1 MAVFSKLTQDRFH
14 RFRRIKRAWYSFL
27 ILSALFILSLFSE
40 LICNDKP
47 YVLSYQDRLYF
58 PIFQF
63 YPEKEFGGK
72 YLTEAD
78 YVSLRESSDFNDGKN
93 WMILPPIP
101 HNPLH
106 SYIDLPGTP
115 PHPPSAKHLLG
126 TDSSARD
133 VFARLLYGFR
143 ICMLFSLILAAIS
156 TLFGILIGGVQG
168 YFGGVVDMVMQRLI
182 EIWSSLP
189 FLYVVILVGTIY
201 SRSFMILILVLS
213 LFQWIGLSYYMRGE
227 FLKIRNLNYVKV
239 AKTMGMSNRH
249 ILFRQILPNGLT
261 PVITLLPFQIIGG
274 IGALTALDF
283 LGFGLQPPTPSW
295 GELLSQGLNNLFAPW
310 LAIST
315 VVCLFT
321 TLLLATF
328 IGEGVREAFDPRAS
342 TN

>member
-1 MAVFSKLTQDRFH
+1 M
-14 RFRRIKRAWYSFL
+14 IKRAWYSFI
-27 ILSALFILSLFSE
+27 ILFALFVLSLFAE
-40 LICNDKP
+40 LLCNDRP
-47 YVLSYQDRLYF
+47 YIISFNDKLYF
-58 PIFQF
+58 PIFKF

-78 YVSLRESSDFNDGKN
+78 YVSLRNSDLFKKEGN
-93 WMILPPIP
+93 WMLLPPVP
-101 HNPLH
+101 HSPLH
-106 SYIDLPGTP
+106 SYIDLEGTP
-115 PHPPSAKHLLG
+115 PHPPSAMHWLG
-126 TDSSARD
+126 TDASARD
-133 VFARLLYGFR
+133 VFARLFYGFR
-143 ICMLFSLILAAIS
+143 ICMLFSLILAAIA

-168 YFGGVVDMVMQRLI
+168 YFGGVIDLVVQRMI

-239 AKTMGMSNRH
+239 AKTMGMPSSH

-310 LAIST
+310 LAVST

-342 TN
+342 TD

>member
-1 MAVFSKLTQDRFH
+1 MFSKLTRDRFS
-14 RFRRIKRAWYSFL
+14 RFRKIKRAWYSFV
-27 ILSALFILSLFSE
+27 ILSAFFVISLFSE
-40 LICNDKP
+40 ILCNDKP
-47 YVLSYQDRLYF
+47 YIVSFNGNFYF

-72 YLTEAD
+72 YLTETD
-78 YVSLRESSDFNDGKN
+78 YVNLNSSDSFTNGNN
-93 WMILPPIP
+93 WMVFPPIP
-101 HNPLH
+101 HSPLH
-106 SYIDLPGTP
+106 SYIDLDGTP
-115 PHPPSAKHLLG
+115 PHPPSSNHWLG

-143 ICMLFSLILAAIS
+143 ICMLFSLILAVIS

-168 YFGGVVDMVMQRLI
+168 YFGGLIDIVVQRMI

-201 SRSFMILILVLS
+201 SRSFMVLILVLS

-239 AKTMGMSNRH
+239 AKTMGMSNTH

-295 GELLSQGLNNLFAPW
+295 GELLSQGLNNLYAPW

-328 IGEGVREAFDPRAS
+328 IGEGVREAFDPRSS

>member
-1 MAVFSKLTQDRFH
+1 ML
-14 RFRRIKRAWYSFL
+14 
-27 ILSALFILSLFSE
+27 
-40 LICNDKP
+40 
-47 YVLSYQDRLYF
+47 
-58 PIFQF
+58 
-63 YPEKEFGGK
+63 
-72 YLTEAD
+72 
-78 YVSLRESSDFNDGKN
+78 
-93 WMILPPIP
+93 LPPVP
-101 HNPLH
+101 HSPLH
-106 SYIDLPGTP
+106 SYMDLEGTP
-115 PHPPSAKHLLG
+115 PHPPSAMHWLG
-126 TDSSARD
+126 TDASARD

-143 ICMLFSLILAAIS
+143 ICMLFSLILAGIA

-168 YFGGVVDMVMQRLI
+168 YFGGVIDLVVQRMI

-239 AKTMGMSNRH
+239 AKTMGMPSSH

-261 PVITLLPFQIIGG
+261 PVITLFPFQIIGG

-295 GELLSQGLNNLFAPW
+295 GELLSQGLNNLYAPW

-328 IGEGVREAFDPRAS
+328 IGEGVREAFDPRSS

>member
-58 PIFQF
+58 PIFKF

-78 YVSLRESSDFNDGKN
+78 YVSLRESSVFKDGKN

-115 PHPPSAKHLLG
+115 PHQPSARHLLG

-239 AKTMGMSNRH
+239 AKTMGMSNGH

>member
-1 MAVFSKLTQDRFH
+1 MAVFSKLSKD
-14 RFRRIKRAWYSFL
+14 RFRRFRMIKRAWYSFI
-27 ILSALFILSLFSE
+27 ILSALFVLSLFAE
-40 LICNDKP
+40 LLCNDRP
-47 YVLSYQDRLYF
+47 YIISFNDKLYF
-58 PIFQF
+58 PIFKF

-72 YLTEAD
+72 YFTEAD
-78 YVSLRESSDFNDGKN
+78 YVSLRNSDLFKKEGN
-93 WMILPPIP
+93 WMLLPPIP
-101 HNPLH
+101 HSPLH
-106 SYIDLPGTP
+106 SYIDLEGTP
-115 PHPPSAKHLLG
+115 PHPPSAMHWLG
-126 TDSSARD
+126 TDASARD

-143 ICMLFSLILAAIS
+143 ICMLFSLILAAIA

-168 YFGGVVDMVMQRLI
+168 YFGGVIDLVVQRMI

-239 AKTMGMSNRH
+239 AKTMGMPSSH

-310 LAIST
+310 LAVST

-342 TN
+342 TD

>member
-1 MAVFSKLTQDRFH
+1 MFSKLTRDRFS
-14 RFRRIKRAWYSFL
+14 RFRKIKRAWYSFV
-27 ILSALFILSLFSE
+27 ILSAFFVLSLFSE
-40 LICNDKP
+40 ILCNDKP
-47 YVLSYQDRLYF
+47 YIVSFNGNFYF

-72 YLTEAD
+72 YLTETN
-78 YVSLRESSDFNDGKN
+78 YVNLNSSDSFTNGNN
-93 WMILPPIP
+93 WMVFPPIP
-101 HNPLH
+101 HSPLH
-106 SYIDLPGTP
+106 SYIDLAGTP
-115 PHPPSAKHLLG
+115 PHPPSSNHWLG

-143 ICMLFSLILAAIS
+143 ICMLFSLILAVIS

-168 YFGGVVDMVMQRLI
+168 YFGGLIDIVVQRMI

-201 SRSFMILILVLS
+201 SRSFMVLILVLS

-239 AKTMGMSNRH
+239 AKTMGMSNTH

-295 GELLSQGLNNLFAPW
+295 GELLSQGLNNLYAPW

-328 IGEGVREAFDPRAS
+328 IGEGVREAFDPRSS

>member
-1 MAVFSKLTQDRFH
+1 MFSKLTRDRFS
-14 RFRRIKRAWYSFL
+14 RFRKIKRAWYSFV
-27 ILSALFILSLFSE
+27 ILSAFFILSLFSE
-40 LICNDKP
+40 ILCNDKP
-47 YVLSYQDRLYF
+47 YIVSFNGNFYF

-72 YLTEAD
+72 YLTETD
-78 YVSLRESSDFNDGKN
+78 YVNLNSSDSFTNGNN
-93 WMILPPIP
+93 WMVFPPIP
-101 HNPLH
+101 HSPLH
-106 SYIDLPGTP
+106 SYIDLDGTP
-115 PHPPSAKHLLG
+115 PHPPSSNHLLG

-143 ICMLFSLILAAIS
+143 ICMLFSLILAVIS

-168 YFGGVVDMVMQRLI
+168 YFGGLIDIVVQRMI

-201 SRSFMILILVLS
+201 SRSFMVLILVLS

-239 AKTMGMSNRH
+239 AKTMGMSNTH

-295 GELLSQGLNNLFAPW
+295 GELLSQGLNNLYAPW

-328 IGEGVREAFDPRAS
+328 IGEGVREAFDPRSS

>member
-1 MAVFSKLTQDRFH
+1 MFSKLTRDRFS
-14 RFRRIKRAWYSFL
+14 RFRKIKRAWYSFV
-27 ILSALFILSLFSE
+27 ILSAFFVLSLFSE
-40 LICNDKP
+40 ILCNDKP
-47 YVLSYQDRLYF
+47 YIVSFNGNFYF

-72 YLTEAD
+72 YLTETD
-78 YVSLRESSDFNDGKN
+78 YVNLNSSDSFTNGNN
-93 WMILPPIP
+93 WMVFPPIP
-101 HNPLH
+101 HSPLH
-106 SYIDLPGTP
+106 SYIDLDGTP
-115 PHPPSAKHLLG
+115 PHPPSSNHWLG

-143 ICMLFSLILAAIS
+143 ICMLFSLILAVIS

-168 YFGGVVDMVMQRLI
+168 YFGGLIDIVVQRMI

-201 SRSFMILILVLS
+201 SRSFMVLILVLS

-239 AKTMGMSNRH
+239 AKTMGMSNTH

-295 GELLSQGLNNLFAPW
+295 GELLSQGLNNLYAPW

-328 IGEGVREAFDPRAS
+328 IGEGVREAFDPRSS

>member
-1 MAVFSKLTQDRFH
+1 M
-14 RFRRIKRAWYSFL
+14 IKRAWYSFI
-27 ILSALFILSLFSE
+27 ILSALFVLSLFAE
-40 LICNDKP
+40 LLCNDRP
-47 YVLSYQDRLYF
+47 YIISFNDKLYF
-58 PIFQF
+58 PIFKF

-78 YVSLRESSDFNDGKN
+78 YVSLRNSDLFKKEGN
-93 WMILPPIP
+93 WMLLPPVP
-101 HNPLH
+101 HSPLH
-106 SYIDLPGTP
+106 SYMDLEGTP
-115 PHPPSAKHLLG
+115 PHPPSAMHWLG
-126 TDSSARD
+126 TDASARD

-143 ICMLFSLILAAIS
+143 ICMLFSLILAGIA

-168 YFGGVVDMVMQRLI
+168 YFGGVIDLVVQRII

-239 AKTMGMSNRH
+239 AKTMGMPSSH

-310 LAIST
+310 LAVST

-342 TN
+342 TH

>member
-1 MAVFSKLTQDRFH
+1 MALFSSLAHDRFA
-14 RFRRIKRAWYSFL
+14 RFKKIKRAWYSFL
-27 ILSALFILSLFSE
+27 ILSFLFILSLFSE
-40 LICNDKP
+40 LICNDRP
-47 YVLSYQDRLYF
+47 YVLWYEDEFYF

-78 YVSLRESSDFNDGKN
+78 YVALRKSEVFRNSEN
-93 WMILPPIP
+93 WMLLPPVP
-101 HNPLH
+101 HSPLH
-106 SYIDLPGTP
+106 SYIDLEGVP
-115 PHPPSAKHLLG
+115 PHAPSRDHWLG

-143 ICMLFSLILAAIS
+143 ICMLFSLVLALIA

-168 YFGGVVDMVMQRLI
+168 YFGGWVDMAVQRMI

-239 AKTMGMSNRH
+239 AKTMGMSSTH

>member
-1 MAVFSKLTQDRFH
+1 MAFFSKLTRDRLI

-27 ILSALFILSLFSE
+27 ILSALFVLSLFSE
-40 LICNDKP
+40 LICNDRP
-47 YVLSYQDRLYF
+47 YVLSYEGEVYF
-58 PIFQF
+58 PMFQF

-78 YVSLRESSDFNDGKN
+78 YVSLRNSDDFQKEGN
-93 WMILPPIP
+93 WMLLPPIP
-101 HNPLH
+101 HSPLH
-106 SYIDLPGTP
+106 SYIDLEGSP
-115 PHPPSAKHLLG
+115 PHPPSAEHLLG

-143 ICMLFSLILAAIS
+143 ICMLFSLILALFA
-156 TLFGILIGGVQG
+156 TGFGILIGGVQG
-168 YFGGVVDMVMQRLI
+168 YFGGWLDIVMQRMI

-239 AKTMGMSNRH
+239 ARTMGMPSMH

-274 IGALTALDF
+274 IAALTALDF

-295 GELLSQGLNNLFAPW
+295 GELLSQGLNHLFAPW

-342 TN
+342 SN

>member
-1 MAVFSKLTQDRFH
+1 M
-14 RFRRIKRAWYSFL
+14 IKRAWYSFI
-27 ILSALFILSLFSE
+27 ILSALFVLSLFAE
-40 LICNDKP
+40 LLCNDRP
-47 YVLSYQDRLYF
+47 YIISFNDKLYF
-58 PIFQF
+58 PIFKF

-78 YVSLRESSDFNDGKN
+78 YVSLRNSDLFTKEGN
-93 WMILPPIP
+93 WMLLPPVP
-101 HNPLH
+101 HSPLH
-106 SYIDLPGTP
+106 SYMDLEGTP
-115 PHPPSAKHLLG
+115 PHPPSAMHWLG
-126 TDSSARD
+126 TDASARD

-143 ICMLFSLILAAIS
+143 ICMLFSLILAGIA

-168 YFGGVVDMVMQRLI
+168 YFGGVIDLVVQRII

-239 AKTMGMSNRH
+239 AKTMGMPSSH

-310 LAIST
+310 LAVST

-342 TN
+342 TH

>member
-1 MAVFSKLTQDRFH
+1 MAIFSQLSRDRFN
-14 RFRRIKRAWYSFL
+14 RFRKIKRAWYSF
-27 ILSALFILSLFSE
+27 ILLSGLFILSLFSE
-40 LICNDKP
+40 ILCNDRP
-47 YVLSYQDRLYF
+47 YILSYEGRLYF
-58 PIFQF
+58 PIFHF

-78 YVSLRESSDFNDGKN
+78 YVTLRNSDAFINSQN
-93 WMILPPIP
+93 WMLLPPIP
-101 HNPLH
+101 HSPLH
-106 SYIDLPGTP
+106 SYMDLQGTP
-115 PHPPSAKHLLG
+115 PHPPSAKHWLG

-168 YFGGVVDMVMQRLI
+168 YFGGLIDMVMQRLI
-182 EIWSSLP
+182 EVWSSLP

-201 SRSFMILILVLS
+201 SRSFIILILILS

-227 FLKIRNLNYVKV
+227 FLKIRCLNYVKV
-239 AKTMGMSNRH
+239 AKTMGMSNFH

-261 PVITLLPFQIIGG
+261 PVITLLPFQIVGG

-328 IGEGVREAFDPRAS
+328 IGEGVREAFDPRSS

>member
-1 MAVFSKLTQDRFH
+1 MAIFSQLSRDRFN
-14 RFRRIKRAWYSFL
+14 RFRKIKRAWYSF
-27 ILSALFILSLFSE
+27 ILLSGLFILSLFSE
-40 LICNDKP
+40 ILCNDRP
-47 YVLSYQDRLYF
+47 YILSYEGRLYF
-58 PIFQF
+58 PMFHF

-78 YVSLRESSDFNDGKN
+78 YVTLRNSDAFINSEN
-93 WMILPPIP
+93 WMLLPPIP
-101 HNPLH
+101 HSPLH
-106 SYIDLPGTP
+106 SYMDLQGTP
-115 PHPPSAKHLLG
+115 PHPPSAKHWLG

-168 YFGGVVDMVMQRLI
+168 YFGGLIDMVMQRLI
-182 EIWSSLP
+182 EVWSSLP

-201 SRSFMILILVLS
+201 SRSFIILILILS

-227 FLKIRNLNYVKV
+227 FLKIRSLNYVKV
-239 AKTMGMSNRH
+239 AKTMGMSNFH

-261 PVITLLPFQIIGG
+261 PVITLLPFQIVGG

-328 IGEGVREAFDPRAS
+328 IGEGVREAFDPRSS
-342 TN
+342 TS

>member
-1 MAVFSKLTQDRFH
+1 MAVFSKLSKD
-14 RFRRIKRAWYSFL
+14 RFRRFRMIKRAWYSFI
-27 ILSALFILSLFSE
+27 ILSALFVLSLFAE
-40 LICNDKP
+40 LLCNYRPYIISFNDK
-47 YVLSYQDRLYF
+47 LYF
-58 PIFQF
+58 PIVKF

-78 YVSLRESSDFNDGKN
+78 YVSLRNSDLFKKEGN
-93 WMILPPIP
+93 WMLLPPVP
-101 HNPLH
+101 HSPLH
-106 SYIDLPGTP
+106 SYIDLEGTP
-115 PHPPSAKHLLG
+115 PHPPSAMHWLG
-126 TDSSARD
+126 TDASARD

-143 ICMLFSLILAAIS
+143 ICMLFSLILAGIA

-168 YFGGVVDMVMQRLI
+168 YFGGVIDLVVQRMI

-239 AKTMGMSNRH
+239 AKTMGMPSSH

-310 LAIST
+310 LAVST

-342 TN
+342 TD

>member
-1 MAVFSKLTQDRFH
+1 MAIFSQLSRDRFN
-14 RFRRIKRAWYSFL
+14 RFRKIKRAWYSF
-27 ILSALFILSLFSE
+27 ILLSGLFILSLFSE
-40 LICNDKP
+40 ILCNDRP
-47 YVLSYQDRLYF
+47 YILSYEGRLYF
-58 PIFQF
+58 PMFHF

-78 YVSLRESSDFNDGKN
+78 YVSLRNSDAFINSEN
-93 WMILPPIP
+93 WMLLPPIP
-101 HNPLH
+101 HSPLH
-106 SYIDLPGTP
+106 SYMDLQGTP
-115 PHPPSAKHLLG
+115 PHPPSAKHWLG

-168 YFGGVVDMVMQRLI
+168 YFGGLIDMVMQRLI
-182 EIWSSLP
+182 EVWSSLP

-201 SRSFMILILVLS
+201 SRSFIILILILS

-227 FLKIRNLNYVKV
+227 FLKIRSLNYVKV
-239 AKTMGMSNRH
+239 AKTMGMSNFH

-261 PVITLLPFQIIGG
+261 PVITLLPFQIVGG

-328 IGEGVREAFDPRAS
+328 IGEGVREAFDPRSS

>member
-1 MAVFSKLTQDRFH
+1 MFSKLTRDRFS
-14 RFRRIKRAWYSFL
+14 RFRKIKRAWYSFV
-27 ILSALFILSLFSE
+27 ILSAFFVLSLFSE
-40 LICNDKP
+40 ILCNDKP
-47 YVLSYQDRLYF
+47 YIVSFNGNFYF

-72 YLTEAD
+72 YLTETD
-78 YVSLRESSDFNDGKN
+78 YVNLNSSDSFTNGNN
-93 WMILPPIP
+93 WMVFPPIP
-101 HNPLH
+101 HSPLH
-106 SYIDLPGTP
+106 SYIDLDGTP
-115 PHPPSAKHLLG
+115 PHPPSSNHWLG

-143 ICMLFSLILAAIS
+143 ICMLFSLILAVIS
-156 TLFGILIGGVQG
+156 TLLGILIGGVQG
-168 YFGGVVDMVMQRLI
+168 YFGGLIDILVQRMI

-201 SRSFMILILVLS
+201 SRSFMVLILVLS

-239 AKTMGMSNRH
+239 AKTMGMSNTH

-295 GELLSQGLNNLFAPW
+295 GDLLSQGLNNLYAPW

-328 IGEGVREAFDPRAS
+328 IGEGVREAFDPRSS

>member
-1 MAVFSKLTQDRFH
+1 M
-14 RFRRIKRAWYSFL
+14 IKRAWYSFI
-27 ILSALFILSLFSE
+27 ILSALFVLSLFAE
-40 LICNDKP
+40 LLCNDRP
-47 YVLSYQDRLYF
+47 YIISFNDKLYF
-58 PIFQF
+58 PIFKF

-78 YVSLRESSDFNDGKN
+78 YVSLRNSDLFKKEGN
-93 WMILPPIP
+93 WMLLPPVP
-101 HNPLH
+101 HSPLH
-106 SYIDLPGTP
+106 SYMDLEGTP
-115 PHPPSAKHLLG
+115 PHPPSAMHWLG
-126 TDSSARD
+126 TDASARD

-143 ICMLFSLILAAIS
+143 ICMLFSLILAGIA

-168 YFGGVVDMVMQRLI
+168 YFGGVIDLVVQRII

-239 AKTMGMSNRH
+239 AKTMGMPSSH

-310 LAIST
+310 LAVST

-342 TN
+342 TD

>member
-1 MAVFSKLTQDRFH
+1 MAIFSQLSRDRFN
-14 RFRRIKRAWYSFL
+14 RFRKIKRAWYSF
-27 ILSALFILSLFSE
+27 ILLSGLFLLSLFSE
-40 LICNDKP
+40 ILCNDRP
-47 YVLSYQDRLYF
+47 YILSYEGRLYF
-58 PIFQF
+58 PMFHF

-78 YVSLRESSDFNDGKN
+78 YVTLRNSDAFINSEN
-93 WMILPPIP
+93 WMLLPPIP
-101 HNPLH
+101 HSPLH
-106 SYIDLPGTP
+106 SYMDLQGTP
-115 PHPPSAKHLLG
+115 PHPPSAKHWLG

-168 YFGGVVDMVMQRLI
+168 YFGGLIDMVMQRLI
-182 EIWSSLP
+182 EVWSSLP

-201 SRSFMILILVLS
+201 SRSFIILILILS

-227 FLKIRNLNYVKV
+227 FLKIRSLNYVKV
-239 AKTMGMSNRH
+239 AKTMGMSNFH

-261 PVITLLPFQIIGG
+261 PVITLLPFQIVGG

-328 IGEGVREAFDPRAS
+328 IGEGVREAFDPRSS
-342 TN
+342 TS

>member
-1 MAVFSKLTQDRFH
+1 M
-14 RFRRIKRAWYSFL
+14 IKRAWYSFI
-27 ILSALFILSLFSE
+27 ILSALFVLSLFAE
-40 LICNDKP
+40 LLCNDRP
-47 YVLSYQDRLYF
+47 YIISFNDKLYF
-58 PIFQF
+58 PIFKF

-78 YVSLRESSDFNDGKN
+78 YVSLRNSDLFKKEGN
-93 WMILPPIP
+93 WMLLPPVP
-101 HNPLH
+101 HSPLH
-106 SYIDLPGTP
+106 SYMDLEGTP
-115 PHPPSAKHLLG
+115 PHPPSAMHWLG
-126 TDSSARD
+126 TDASARD

-143 ICMLFSLILAAIS
+143 ICMLFSLILAGIA

-168 YFGGVVDMVMQRLI
+168 YFGGVIDLVVQRMI

-201 SRSFMILILVLS
+201 SRSFMILVLVLS

-239 AKTMGMSNRH
+239 AKTMGMPSSH

-310 LAIST
+310 LAVST

-342 TN
+342 TD

>member
-1 MAVFSKLTQDRFH
+1 MFSKLTKDRFL
-14 RFRRIKRAWYSFL
+14 RFKKIKRAWYSFL
-27 ILSALFILSLFSE
+27 VLSALFVLSLFAE
-40 LICNDKP
+40 ILCNDRP
-47 YVLSYQDRLYF
+47 YLMSYNGKLYF
-58 PIFQF
+58 PMFQF

-78 YVSLRESSDFNDGKN
+78 YVSLRNSDIFTNGEN
-93 WMILPPIP
+93 WILLPPVP
-101 HNPLH
+101 HSPLH
-106 SYIDLPGTP
+106 SYINLPGAP
-115 PHPPSAKHLLG
+115 PHPPSLEHWLG

-168 YFGGVVDMVMQRLI
+168 YFGGLVDIVMQRMI

-227 FLKIRNLNYVKV
+227 FLKIRSLNYVKV
-239 AKTMGMSNRH
+239 AQTMGMSNRH

-310 LAIST
+310 LALST

-328 IGEGVREAFDPRAS
+328 IGEGIREAFDPRAS
-342 TN
+342 SH

>member
-1 MAVFSKLTQDRFH
+1 M
-14 RFRRIKRAWYSFL
+14 IKRAWYSFI
-27 ILSALFILSLFSE
+27 ILSALFVLSLFAE
-40 LICNDKP
+40 LLCNDRP
-47 YVLSYQDRLYF
+47 YIISFNDKLYF
-58 PIFQF
+58 PIFKF

-78 YVSLRESSDFNDGKN
+78 YVSLRNSDLFKKEGN
-93 WMILPPIP
+93 WMLLPPVP
-101 HNPLH
+101 HSPLH
-106 SYIDLPGTP
+106 SYIDLEGTP
-115 PHPPSAKHLLG
+115 PHPPSSLHWLG
-126 TDSSARD
+126 TDASARD

-143 ICMLFSLILAAIS
+143 ICMLFSLILAGIA

-168 YFGGVVDMVMQRLI
+168 YFGGVIDLVVQRMI

-239 AKTMGMSNRH
+239 AKTMGMPSSH

-310 LAIST
+310 LAVST

-342 TN
+342 TD

>member
-1 MAVFSKLTQDRFH
+1 M
-14 RFRRIKRAWYSFL
+14 IKRAWYSFI
-27 ILSALFILSLFSE
+27 ILSALFVLSLFAE
-40 LICNDKP
+40 LLCNDRP
-47 YVLSYQDRLYF
+47 YIISFNDKLYF
-58 PIFQF
+58 PIFKF

-78 YVSLRESSDFNDGKN
+78 YVSLRNSDLFKKEGN
-93 WMILPPIP
+93 WMLLPPVP
-101 HNPLH
+101 HSPLH
-106 SYIDLPGTP
+106 SYMDLEGTP
-115 PHPPSAKHLLG
+115 PHPPSAMHWLG
-126 TDSSARD
+126 TDASARD

-143 ICMLFSLILAAIS
+143 ICMLFSLILAGIA

-168 YFGGVVDMVMQRLI
+168 YFGGVIDLVVQRMI

-239 AKTMGMSNRH
+239 AKTMGMPSSH

-261 PVITLLPFQIIGG
+261 PVITLFPFQIIGG

-310 LAIST
+310 LAVST

-342 TN
+342 TD

>member
-1 MAVFSKLTQDRFH
+1 M
-14 RFRRIKRAWYSFL
+14 IKRAWYSFI
-27 ILSALFILSLFSE
+27 ILSGLFVLSLFAE
-40 LICNDKP
+40 LLCNDRP
-47 YVLSYQDRLYF
+47 YIISFNDKLYF
-58 PIFQF
+58 PIFKF

-78 YVSLRESSDFNDGKN
+78 YVSLRNSDLFKKEGN
-93 WMILPPIP
+93 WMLLPPVP
-101 HNPLH
+101 HSPLH
-106 SYIDLPGTP
+106 SYMDLEGRP
-115 PHPPSAKHLLG
+115 PHPASAMHGRG
-126 TDSSARD
+126 TDASTRD

-143 ICMLFSLILAAIS
+143 ICMLFSLILAGIA

-168 YFGGVVDMVMQRLI
+168 YFGGVIDLVVQRMI

-189 FLYVVILVGTIY
+189 FLYVVILVGTMY

-239 AKTMGMSNRH
+239 AKTMGMPSSH

-310 LAIST
+310 LAVST

-342 TN
+342 TD

>member
-1 MAVFSKLTQDRFH
+1 M
-14 RFRRIKRAWYSFL
+14 IKRAWYSFI
-27 ILSALFILSLFSE
+27 ILSGLFVLSLFAE
-40 LICNDKP
+40 LLCNDRP
-47 YVLSYQDRLYF
+47 YIISFNDKLYF
-58 PIFQF
+58 PIFKF

-78 YVSLRESSDFNDGKN
+78 YVSLRNSDLFKKQGN
-93 WMILPPIP
+93 WMLLPPVP
-101 HNPLH
+101 HSPLH
-106 SYIDLPGTP
+106 SYMDLEGTP
-115 PHPPSAKHLLG
+115 PHPPSAMHWLG
-126 TDSSARD
+126 TDASARD

-143 ICMLFSLILAAIS
+143 ICMLFSLILAGIA

-168 YFGGVVDMVMQRLI
+168 YFGGVIDLVVQRMI

-239 AKTMGMSNRH
+239 AKTMGMPSSH

-310 LAIST
+310 LAVST

-342 TN
+342 TH

>member
-1 MAVFSKLTQDRFH
+1 MAVFSKLSKD
-14 RFRRIKRAWYSFL
+14 RFRRFRMIKRAWYSFI
-27 ILSALFILSLFSE
+27 ILSALFVLSLFAE
-40 LICNDKP
+40 LLCNDRP
-47 YVLSYQDRLYF
+47 YIISFNDKLYF
-58 PIFQF
+58 PIFKF

-78 YVSLRESSDFNDGKN
+78 YVSLRNSDLFKKEGN
-93 WMILPPIP
+93 WMLLPPVP
-101 HNPLH
+101 HSPLH
-106 SYIDLPGTP
+106 SYMDLEGTP
-115 PHPPSAKHLLG
+115 PHPPSAMHWLG
-126 TDSSARD
+126 TDASARD

-143 ICMLFSLILAAIS
+143 ICMLFSLILAGIA

-168 YFGGVVDMVMQRLI
+168 YFGGVIDLVVQRMI

-239 AKTMGMSNRH
+239 AKTMGMPSSH

-310 LAIST
+310 LAVST

-342 TN
+342 TD

>member
-1 MAVFSKLTQDRFH
+1 MAVFSKLSKD
-14 RFRRIKRAWYSFL
+14 RFRRFRMIKRAWYSFI
-27 ILSALFILSLFSE
+27 ILSALFVLSLFAE
-40 LICNDKP
+40 LLCNDRP
-47 YVLSYQDRLYF
+47 YIISFNDKLYF
-58 PIFQF
+58 PIFKF

-78 YVSLRESSDFNDGKN
+78 YVSLRNSDLFKKEGN
-93 WMILPPIP
+93 WMLLPPVP
-101 HNPLH
+101 HSPLH
-106 SYIDLPGTP
+106 SYIDLEGTP
-115 PHPPSAKHLLG
+115 PHPPSAMHWLG
-126 TDSSARD
+126 TDASARD

-143 ICMLFSLILAAIS
+143 ICMLFSLILAGIA

-168 YFGGVVDMVMQRLI
+168 YFGGVIDLVVQRMI

-239 AKTMGMSNRH
+239 AKTMGMPSSH

-310 LAIST
+310 LAVST

-342 TN
+342 TH

>member
-1 MAVFSKLTQDRFH
+1 M
-14 RFRRIKRAWYSFL
+14 IKRAWYSFI
-27 ILSALFILSLFSE
+27 ILSALFVLSLFAE
-40 LICNDKP
+40 LLCNDRP
-47 YVLSYQDRLYF
+47 YIISFNDKLYF
-58 PIFQF
+58 PIFKF

-78 YVSLRESSDFNDGKN
+78 YVSLRNSDLFKKEGN
-93 WMILPPIP
+93 WMLLPPVP
-101 HNPLH
+101 HSPLH
-106 SYIDLPGTP
+106 SYMDLEGTP
-115 PHPPSAKHLLG
+115 PHPPSAMHWLG
-126 TDSSARD
+126 TDASARD

-143 ICMLFSLILAAIS
+143 ICMLFSLILAGIA

-168 YFGGVVDMVMQRLI
+168 YFGGVIDLVVQRMI

-239 AKTMGMSNRH
+239 AKTMGMPSSH

-310 LAIST
+310 LAVST

-342 TN
+342 TD

>member
-1 MAVFSKLTQDRFH
+1 MAVFSKLSKD
-14 RFRRIKRAWYSFL
+14 RFRRFRMIKRAWYSFI
-27 ILSALFILSLFSE
+27 ILSALFVLSLFAE
-40 LICNDKP
+40 LLCNDRP
-47 YVLSYQDRLYF
+47 YIISFNDKLYF
-58 PIFQF
+58 PIFKF

-78 YVSLRESSDFNDGKN
+78 YVSLRNSDLFKKEGN
-93 WMILPPIP
+93 WMLLPPVP
-101 HNPLH
+101 HSPLH
-106 SYIDLPGTP
+106 SYMNLEGTP
-115 PHPPSAKHLLG
+115 PHPPSSLHWLG
-126 TDSSARD
+126 TDASARD

-143 ICMLFSLILAAIS
+143 ICMLFSLILAGIA

-168 YFGGVVDMVMQRLI
+168 YFGGVIDPVVQRMI

-239 AKTMGMSNRH
+239 AKTMGMPSSH

-310 LAIST
+310 LAVST

-342 TN
+342 TH

>member
-1 MAVFSKLTQDRFH
+1 M
-14 RFRRIKRAWYSFL
+14 IKRAWYSFI
-27 ILSALFILSLFSE
+27 ILSGLFVLSLFAE
-40 LICNDKP
+40 LLCNDRP
-47 YVLSYQDRLYF
+47 YIISFNDKLYF
-58 PIFQF
+58 PIFKF

-78 YVSLRESSDFNDGKN
+78 YVSLRNSDLFKKEGN
-93 WMILPPIP
+93 WMLLPPVP
-101 HNPLH
+101 HSPLH
-106 SYIDLPGTP
+106 SYMDLEGTP
-115 PHPPSAKHLLG
+115 PHPPSSLHWLG
-126 TDSSARD
+126 TDASARD

-143 ICMLFSLILAAIS
+143 ICMLFSLILAGIA

-168 YFGGVVDMVMQRLI
+168 YFGGVIDLVVQRMI

-239 AKTMGMSNRH
+239 AKTMGMPSSH

-310 LAIST
+310 LAVST

-342 TN
+342 TD

>member
-1 MAVFSKLTQDRFH
+1 M
-14 RFRRIKRAWYSFL
+14 IKRAWYSFI
-27 ILSALFILSLFSE
+27 ILSALFVLSLFAE
-40 LICNDKP
+40 LLCNDRP
-47 YVLSYQDRLYF
+47 YIISFNDKLYF
-58 PIFQF
+58 PIFKF

-78 YVSLRESSDFNDGKN
+78 YVSLRNSDLFKKEGN
-93 WMILPPIP
+93 WMLLPPVP
-101 HNPLH
+101 HSPLH
-106 SYIDLPGTP
+106 SYMDLEGTP
-115 PHPPSAKHLLG
+115 PHPPSPMHWLG
-126 TDSSARD
+126 TDASARD
-133 VFARLLYGFR
+133 VFARLFYGFR
-143 ICMLFSLILAAIS
+143 ICMLFSLILAAIA

-168 YFGGVVDMVMQRLI
+168 YFGGVIDLVVQRMI

-239 AKTMGMSNRH
+239 AKTMGMPSSH

-310 LAIST
+310 LAVST

-342 TN
+342 TD

>member
-1 MAVFSKLTQDRFH
+1 M
-14 RFRRIKRAWYSFL
+14 IKRAWYSFI
-27 ILSALFILSLFSE
+27 ILSALFVLSLFAE
-40 LICNDKP
+40 LLCNDRP
-47 YVLSYQDRLYF
+47 YIISFNDKLYF
-58 PIFQF
+58 PIFKF

-78 YVSLRESSDFNDGKN
+78 YVSLRNSDLFKKEGN
-93 WMILPPIP
+93 WMLLPPVP
-101 HNPLH
+101 HSPLH
-106 SYIDLPGTP
+106 SYIDLEGTP
-115 PHPPSAKHLLG
+115 PHPPSAMHWLG
-126 TDSSARD
+126 TDASARD

-143 ICMLFSLILAAIS
+143 ICMLFSLILAGIA

-168 YFGGVVDMVMQRLI
+168 YFGGVIDLVVQRMI

-239 AKTMGMSNRH
+239 AKTMGMPSSH

-310 LAIST
+310 LAVST

-342 TN
+342 TD